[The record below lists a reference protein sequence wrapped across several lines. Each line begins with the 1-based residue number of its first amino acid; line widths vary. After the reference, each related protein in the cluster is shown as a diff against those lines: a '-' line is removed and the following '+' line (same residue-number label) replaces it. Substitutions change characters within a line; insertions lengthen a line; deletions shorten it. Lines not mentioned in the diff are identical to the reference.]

1 MENSK
6 LVGFACGMALVAAG
20 PIAAAQAAEGFYI
33 GAHGGAVFLED
44 ADTTLSAPVTPITA
58 VSFETEF
65 DAGFLVGGV
74 VGYSFNK
81 VFRVEAEVSY
91 RDNDL
96 DEGTALGISAPIE
109 GDITA
114 LAGMANVYFDFRPGK
129 SWRPYF
135 GGGIGVANLDLE
147 FDSIAGIPFSFSDSD
162 AVFAYQAM
170 AGVEYKIT
178 PRLSLGAEYRYFA
191 TTDPEFDD
199 TVFDGEVDVPVTLE
213 SEYHS
218 HNVLVR
224 LRYYFN

>member
-6 LVGFACGMALVAAG
+6 LLTLACGMALVAAG

-33 GAHGGAVFLED
+33 GAHGGVVFLED
-44 ADTTLSAPVTPITA
+44 ADITGAAPLIGSASAEV
-58 VSFETEF
+58 EF
-65 DAGFLVGGV
+65 DTGFLAGGV

-96 DEGTALGISAPIE
+96 DEGTALGSSAPIE

-114 LAGMANVYFDFRPGK
+114 LAGMANVYFDFRKGK
-129 SWRPYF
+129 SIRPYI
-135 GGGIGVANLDLE
+135 GGGIGAANLDLE

-199 TVFDGEVDVPVTLE
+199 TVSGTPITLE

-224 LRYYFN
+224 LRYYFK